1 MKKTRILF
9 YSHDSFG
16 LGHFRRS
23 LTIASFLVRHIKG
36 LSVLMLTG
44 LDSAASFEA
53 PRGVDF
59 VKLPSIWKAGP
70 DQYQTRHLRVSFAR
84 VHRMRAQLVRDVV
97 RAFDPMLFV
106 VDNVP
111 LGVDAELMPTLKYL
125 KKKRPHVRIVLT
137 MRDVLDTPDHICP
150 RWREIGVYDALED
163 FYDEIWIAG
172 CRALFDPVTLY
183 QFPPRVAR
191 RARFCGYVVRSVTP
205 GETVYLRKQFR
216 LEGAPVV
223 VASCGGGGD
232 GYPLLDAFAGAARP
246 LAADGIRSVVFL
258 GPDMP
263 PEQRRDLKERL
274 LPLSEYVTTFDY
286 RPDLVAFLDLASA
299 TVSMAGYNTT
309 CELVAMRKRAAVVPR
324 VYPRFE
330 QLLRAQAFERHGLMR
345 VVHPDVLDAGE
356 LEGAVR
362 CCLEEANEGSA
373 ADLPEGVDFAG
384 LSRITRRVRKHL
396 ELEQKGDEG

>member
-44 LDSAASFEA
+44 LDSAASFDA

-111 LGVDAELMPTLKYL
+111 LGVDGELLPTLKYL
-125 KKKRPHVRIVLT
+125 TKKRSHVRIILT
-137 MRDVLDTPDHICP
+137 MRDVLDTPEHICP
-150 RWREIGVYDALED
+150 RWRETGVYEALED
-163 FYDEIWIAG
+163 FYNEIWIVG
-172 CRALFDPVTLY
+172 CRALFDPISLY
-183 QFPPRVAR
+183 RFPPRVAR
-191 RARFCGYVVRSVTP
+191 RVRFCGYVVRSSAP
-205 GETVYLRKQFR
+205 GETHYLRKQFR
-216 LEGAPVV
+216 LENAPVV

-232 GYPLLDAFAGAARP
+232 GYPLLDTFAKAARP
-246 LAADGIRSVVFL
+246 LAADGVRSVVFL

-263 PEQRRDLKERL
+263 PDQRRDLKERL
-274 LPLSEYVTTFDY
+274 LPLSECVTTFDY
-286 RPDLVAFLDLASA
+286 RPDLVAFLELASA

-309 CELVAMRKRAAVVPR
+309 CELVAMKKRATVVPR

-330 QLLRAQAFERHGLMR
+330 QLLRAQAFERYGLMH
-345 VVHPDVLDAGE
+345 VVHPDVLDPKT
-356 LEGAVR
+356 LEHAVR
-362 CCLEEANEGSA
+362 ASL
-373 ADLPEGVDFAG
+373 ADAQGDRVASLPEGVDFAG
-384 LSRITRRVRKHL
+384 LSRITKRVRKHL
-396 ELEQKGDEG
+396 ELEREE